1 MGQLLYVILRDR
13 EDLLRHLRESFAG
26 VPSVEIALDRRERE
40 RRQQR
45 QGWPVERRR
54 GERRT
59 RDISFEL
66 KAVGWA
72 LVSRFQP
79 EARPPAPR

>member
-13 EDLLRHLRESFAG
+13 EDLFRYLRESFAG
-26 VPSVEIALDRRERE
+26 VPAVEIALDRRHQD

-45 QGWPVERRR
+45 QAWPVERRQ

-59 RDISFEL
+59 RDITFEL

-72 LVSRFQP
+72 LVSRWRS
-79 EARPPAPR
+79 EAPFTQF